1 MALYETTEE
10 GYEKKKVFFRYTT
23 DMCSSFILYI
33 SRSKKGGPMVFRR
46 RRTMVRCFNSA
57 PGPGSSMDEDRRKGH
72 CRNTILIIHN
82 DTVLY
87 NCIFILEDMFI
98 HPDLQK
104 VQLIMIC
111 NGRFNWRPQLFES
124 LMI

>member
-1 MALYETTEE
+1 
-10 GYEKKKVFFRYTT
+10 
-23 DMCSSFILYI
+23 
-33 SRSKKGGPMVFRR
+33 
-46 RRTMVRCFNSA
+46 
-57 PGPGSSMDEDRRKGH
+57 MDEDRRKGH